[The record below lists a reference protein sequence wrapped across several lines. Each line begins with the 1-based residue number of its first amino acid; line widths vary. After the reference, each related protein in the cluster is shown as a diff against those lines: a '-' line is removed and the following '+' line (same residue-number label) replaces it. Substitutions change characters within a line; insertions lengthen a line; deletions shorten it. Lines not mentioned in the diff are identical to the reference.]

1 VRAGSEPRLNKRSE
15 RDPDT
20 KMNRLKKEREREKKI
35 DVPSSILNPALL
47 YLTLY
52 DRVLRTD
59 QRIKPYDDSSF
70 HYFI

>member
-1 VRAGSEPRLNKRSE
+1 
-15 RDPDT
+15 
-20 KMNRLKKEREREKKI
+20 MNRLKKEREREKKI